1 MRLMRRLLW
10 FCCLLTAGIALAE
23 APVLEN
29 GSLRLVFDEA
39 DGRLVEI
46 EGAGHSFLQANDP
59 EQGLWEIIFLEAG
72 IAPVAPVQAKDFEWQ
87 RNDRGEI
94 ELRWRDFG
102 IGAAPGLEVV
112 ATFGLEANE
121 AVAYGGIRLENLGT
135 LTPAMVCFPRV
146 HAIAPQEGEVLAT
159 PVWMG
164 EKTDQFRG
172 MLNPGNGGTRRFEWE
187 YPGLL
192 SLQCLTLYRE
202 NGPGLYLAADDTAA
216 LRKHFA
222 AFGDGRGG
230 VGLETIQ
237 FPVVSEE
244 TPAGYVAP
252 YRVLLGTFEGD
263 WLTVAERYRAW
274 ALEQAP
280 ARGSRLRNDLVA
292 DWVLDTGLWVWNR
305 GRSEGVLEPARVL
318 QEEAGMP
325 VSVFW
330 HWWHGCAY
338 DVGFP
343 EYLPPR
349 EGTEAFQA
357 AMERAQAQGLHAIV
371 YMNQR
376 LWGMTTESWREEGA
390 ERYAVKGRD
399 GTIRPEVYNTF
410 TKSPCASMCM
420 GTAFWRNKY
429 AGLAA
434 SALNDLRVNGI
445 YMDQAC
451 SSLACYDPT
460 HGHPL
465 GGGRYW
471 MEGFQALAADI
482 RQRADARPIALAGE
496 GTGEAWL
503 PHLDLM
509 LSLQVSMERYAA
521 PGLWEPIPFFHAVY
535 HGYAVFFGNYASL
548 TMPPYDELWPEE
560 TAPESPLALLDRK
573 YAAQFRLEQARAFLW
588 GQQPTLANFRP
599 AHLNERREELDF
611 VLRLA
616 RLRRDHLQYF
626 LHGTMLR
633 APNINAPEETIDMS
647 RLSIYAGQQGALQEY
662 RKGYPMVHAA
672 AWRAPEGGAALA
684 MVNIAATPQSLDFT
698 VDTGSWGIA
707 DNGLVFRVDG
717 SGRQRIGEYRN
728 GQLHLQAE
736 MPGEGVWIYEFT
748 HE

>member
-1 MRLMRRLLW
+1 M
-10 FCCLLTAGIALAE
+10 AGIALAE

-59 EQGLWEIIFLEAG
+59 EQGLWEIIFLEEG
-72 IAPVAPVQAKDFEWQ
+72 VAPLAPVQAPDFEWQ

-102 IGAAPGLEVV
+102 LEAAPGLEVV
-112 ATFGLEANE
+112 ATLGLQENE
-121 AVAYGGIRLENLGT
+121 SVAYGGIRLDNLGT
-135 LTPAMVCFPRV
+135 LTPAMVRFPRV
-146 HAIAPQEGEVLAT
+146 HAIAPQEGEVLAA

-230 VGLETIQ
+230 VGLEVIQ
-237 FPVVSEE
+237 FPVATEE
-244 TPAGYVAP
+244 SPAGFTAP
-252 YRVLLGTFEGD
+252 YRVLLGAFEGD
-263 WLTVAERYRAW
+263 WLTVADPYRAW

-280 ARGSRLRNDLVA
+280 ARESRLRNGLVA

-305 GRSEGVLEPARVL
+305 GHSEGVLEPARVL
-318 QEEAGMP
+318 QEEAGLP

-330 HWWHGCAY
+330 HWWHGCPY

-357 AMERAQAQGLHAIV
+357 AMGKAQAQGLHAIV

-399 GTIRPEVYNTF
+399 GTVRPEVYNTF
-410 TKSPCASMCM
+410 TKSPNASMCM
-420 GTAFWRNKY
+420 GTAFWRNTY

-434 SALNDLRVNGI
+434 SALNELGVNGI

-465 GGGRYW
+465 GGGAYW
-471 MEGFQALAADI
+471 MQGFQALAADI
-482 RQRADARPIALAGE
+482 RQRAGARPIALAGE

-535 HGYAVFFGNYASL
+535 HGQAVFFGNYASL
-548 TMPPYDELWPEE
+548 TMPPYDELWPAE
-560 TAPESPLALLDRK
+560 TAPETPLLLLDRK
-573 YAAQFRLEQARAFLW
+573 YATQFRLEQARAFLW

-599 AHLNERREELDF
+599 DHLDTRREEMDF
-611 VLRLA
+611 VLQLA

-633 APNINAPEETIDMS
+633 APDINAPEETIDMS

-662 RKGYPMVHAA
+662 RKAYPMVHAA
-672 AWRAPEGGAALA
+672 AWRAPDSGAALA
-684 MVNIAATPQSLDFT
+684 LVNIATAPQVLDFT

-707 DNGLVFRVDG
+707 DNGLVFRIDD
-717 SGRQRIGEYRN
+717 SGRHPLGEYRD

-736 MPGEGVWIYEFT
+736 MPGETAWIYEFT
-748 HE
+748 RK